1 MENSGKKK
9 GLSGLFKN
17 LSDKI
22 HGKKVVKKVDTSMM
36 SDEDFCKRVLLEIG
50 GFDNILMADSC
61 VTRLRLELKD
71 SKKINSEKLEALGC
85 EGIISVGENRVQLIF
100 GDKAVMIE
108 KYCNKL
114 LKLKKETEKN

>member
-85 EGIISVGENRVQLIF
+85 EGVISVGENRVQLIF
-100 GDKAVMIE
+100 GEKAVMIE

>member
-100 GDKAVMIE
+100 GEKAVMIE